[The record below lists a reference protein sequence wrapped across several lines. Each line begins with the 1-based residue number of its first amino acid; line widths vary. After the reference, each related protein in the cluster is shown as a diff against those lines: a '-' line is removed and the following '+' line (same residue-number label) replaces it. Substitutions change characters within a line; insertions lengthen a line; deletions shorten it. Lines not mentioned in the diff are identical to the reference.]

1 MCSNYQMCKAEN
13 LWYPADLEWILENGK
28 SKKKNLLPK
37 LKSYERQLYL
47 WDEMSGLS
55 PKCGPS

>member
-28 SKKKNLLPK
+28 TTRFWYTNGTSFELGTSL
-37 LKSYERQLYL
+37 
-47 WDEMSGLS
+47 
-55 PKCGPS
+55 